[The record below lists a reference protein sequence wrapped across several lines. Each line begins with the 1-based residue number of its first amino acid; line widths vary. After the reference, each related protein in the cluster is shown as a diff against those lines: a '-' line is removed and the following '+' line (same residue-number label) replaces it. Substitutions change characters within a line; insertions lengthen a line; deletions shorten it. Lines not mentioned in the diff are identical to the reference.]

1 MSSNSSKEP
10 AYYKIE
16 INDEI
21 IKKMEKIFDT
31 MEKDNQAF
39 EFLVPV
45 DYIGLNILDY
55 PKIITNPMDLGTVKK
70 NLLNGDYKIFQEL
83 MNDINLIWKNCR
95 TYNLPGSDIVKMA
108 NHCDKKIKQLIDKQ
122 FKNYQNKIASNKNK
136 NENASLTLAEKTKLV
151 ETVREISNDGLTQI
165 VKIILKECP
174 KAIED
179 IDNEKLQIKVDLLDK
194 KTLDSINQY
203 LEKNN
208 SSSNEK
214 PKSSKK

>member
-1 MSSNSSKEP
+1 MSSNNSKEP

-16 INDEI
+16 INNEI

-31 MEKDNQAF
+31 MEKDSQAF

-108 NHCDKKIKQLIDKQ
+108 NHCNKKIKQLINKL

-174 KAIED
+174 RGIED

-194 KTLDSINQY
+194 KTYDSINQY
-203 LEKNN
+203 LEKSNT
-208 SSSNEK
+208 SSNDK